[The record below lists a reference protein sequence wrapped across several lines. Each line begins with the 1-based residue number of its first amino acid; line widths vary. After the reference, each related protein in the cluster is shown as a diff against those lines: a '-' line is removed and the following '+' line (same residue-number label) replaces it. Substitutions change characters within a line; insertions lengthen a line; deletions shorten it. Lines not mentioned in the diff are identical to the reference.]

1 MRQNN
6 KCTEENSNPIQDLIN
21 ARKLIKNNAGIKLP
35 QPYITGII
43 NYEYVK
49 NILKK
54 CKCVYEDRIC
64 DFGRIISNVK
74 FNEELCKYEYLSAI
88 LSLHNDSIMFLE
100 HL

>member
-43 NYEYVK
+43 NYKYVK
-49 NILKK
+49 
-54 CKCVYEDRIC
+54 
-64 DFGRIISNVK
+64 IS
-74 FNEELCKYEYLSAI
+74 
-88 LSLHNDSIMFLE
+88 
-100 HL
+100 